1 MLEVLGV
8 IVGVEVEDWIN
19 IRGKVRLVDDE
30 LGAVEDCI
38 RLPAVIGLA
47 DGDDVAIGALLL
59 GLSKGDKLVIG

>member
-1 MLEVLGV
+1 
-8 IVGVEVEDWIN
+8 
-19 IRGKVRLVDDE
+19 
-30 LGAVEDCI
+30 VEDCI